1 MFWRVLETEWQKEKH
16 SPVWLAFFVLPLI
29 PAVLGTLNYWNTQ
42 GILQKEWYSLWTQ
55 HTLFSCYFFLP
66 ALLGVYCAWLWRL
79 EYQQHNWNN
88 LLTVP
93 IPVTFFYGAKV
104 TLAGILLLLTQLWVG
119 VLFFLSGKL
128 CGLTTAFPVM
138 DVVNWLLCGWLG
150 GMAICLLQLF
160 LSLLVRS
167 FAVPVGIALLG
178 GVAGLAATAKGWGV
192 YFPYALLS
200 VGMRA
205 NTASSE
211 LSCGTAPFVFFCLSY
226 SILFVLL
233 SLLYLYQVDIAA
245 KE

>member
-1 MFWRVLETEWQKEKH
+1 
-16 SPVWLAFFVLPLI
+16 
-29 PAVLGTLNYWNTQ
+29 
-42 GILQKEWYSLWTQ
+42 
-55 HTLFSCYFFLP
+55 
-66 ALLGVYCAWLWRL
+66 
-79 EYQQHNWNN
+79 
-88 LLTVP
+88 
-93 IPVTFFYGAKV
+93 
-104 TLAGILLLLTQLWVG
+104 
-119 VLFFLSGKL
+119 
-128 CGLTTAFPVM
+128 
-138 DVVNWLLCGWLG
+138 
-150 GMAICLLQLF
+150 
-160 LSLLVRS
+160 LLVRS

-178 GVAGLAATAKGWGV
+178 GVAGLVATAKGWGV